1 MPEYLLQF
9 GFMGSIYAKYVLGKP
24 KPKVG
29 LLNIGAEDTKGTP
42 LQLEAYRLLQEA
54 DAQGLLHFAGNVEA
68 RDVPLGVVDVVV
80 ADGFSGNILLKSI
93 EGTAMYMASMMKGM
107 FTRNLWSKLGYL
119 LCKPGVRAMRGRLD
133 YNEAGGTMLLGIA
146 KPVIKAHG
154 SSKARA
160 IRSAIAQAKQVV
172 EQGVAEK
179 ISENIAAMQLPK
191 EQ

>member
-1 MPEYLLQF
+1 M
-9 GFMGSIYAKYVLGKP
+9 
-24 KPKVG
+24 
-29 LLNIGAEDTKGTP
+29 EDTKGTP

-93 EGTAMYMASMMKGM
+93 EGTAMYMTRMMKGM

-119 LCKPGVRAMRGRLD
+119 LCKPGVRAMRGQLD

-154 SSKARA
+154 SSKALGHPERHCPGQAGRGAGRGGEDQREYRGDAAAEGA
-160 IRSAIAQAKQVV
+160 IKQGAI
-172 EQGVAEK
+172 EHG
-179 ISENIAAMQLPK
+179 
-191 EQ
+191 